1 MERHRRHG
9 GEVLWFSDHASEYP
23 PTVENRL
30 FSSLL
35 KTLQNIPALEKTWSS
50 SVGEYIHD
58 DISGQK
64 ENPNAPMP
72 AEVLQDI
79 SEDACGFTPQDRY

>member
-1 MERHRRHG
+1 VGTSRFAKPPLPLQDRRSGWLVLDIHR
-9 GEVLWFSDHASEYP
+9 
-23 PTVENRL
+23 
-30 FSSLL
+30 
-35 KTLQNIPALEKTWSS
+35 NIPALEKTWSS
-50 SVGEYIHD
+50 NVRGDIHD

-64 ENPNAPMP
+64 KNPNAPMP